1 MFPNKSKT
9 DNACNVSSL
18 KEAFVEALERPGHHI
33 SPVWFYDQ
41 RGSTLFE
48 DITRLPSYY
57 LTRTE
62 ISILDDNAEAISR
75 AIGSHRLVVE
85 LGSGSSR
92 KTLRLLKALD
102 QPAGYVPVDISAD
115 YLRQAVAAL
124 SKKLPY
130 LPVEAL
136 VADFTTM
143 FSLPPSLPPHRSR
156 LGFFPGSTIGN
167 LEAPAVQSLLKHCHV
182 ILGDDAAFLIG
193 IDLDKSPEVLISAY
207 DDPEGVTAE
216 FNRNL
221 LTRVN
226 RELGLAVDL
235 GAFSHE
241 ARYLIDPAR
250 IEMHLV
256 AITDQTLEIS
266 GRTFTLAAGESI
278 HTETSHKYTI
288 EGFSQIAE
296 KASWELIEYWC
307 DTQKRF
313 AVLLLKPAAEK

>member
-1 MFPNKSKT
+1 MPPTKT
-9 DNACNVSSL
+9 DTDKANNVRSL
-18 KEAFVEALERPGHHI
+18 QEEFVEALERPGHHI
-33 SPVWFYDQ
+33 SPIWFYDH
-41 RGSTLFE
+41 RGSALFE
-48 DITRLPSYY
+48 DITQLPSYY

-62 ISILDDNAEAISR
+62 ISILDDNSEAISR

-102 QPAGYVPVDISAD
+102 QPVGYVPVDISED
-115 YLRQAVAAL
+115 YLHQAVAAL
-124 SKKLPY
+124 SKNLPC

-167 LEAPAVQSLLKHCHV
+167 LEVSAVQSLLKHCHV
-182 ILGDDAAFLIG
+182 ILGDEAAFLIG
-193 IDLDKSPEVLISAY
+193 IDLDKSPEVLIAAY

-226 RELGLAVDL
+226 SELGLAIDL
-235 GAFSHE
+235 QAFSHE
-241 ARYLIDPAR
+241 ARYLTNPAR

-256 AITDQTLEIS
+256 ATSDQTLEIA
-266 GRTFTLAAGESI
+266 GRTFTIAAGESI

-296 KASWELIEYWC
+296 KASWELTEYWC

-313 AVLLLKPAAEK
+313 AVLLLKSIVNK